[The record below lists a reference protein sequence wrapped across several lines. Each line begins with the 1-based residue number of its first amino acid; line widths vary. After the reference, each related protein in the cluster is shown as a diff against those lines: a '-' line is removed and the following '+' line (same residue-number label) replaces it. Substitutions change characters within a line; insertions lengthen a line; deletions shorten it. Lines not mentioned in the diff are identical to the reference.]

1 MRGEIMEIVQVVG
14 LALTATIFL
23 LLLRQQKPVMAVLLG
38 IGFGVFIFWK
48 MLEPLK
54 SVIDTLQQLTEKAGV
69 HTYFIGNILKILG
82 IAYLAEFAS
91 VLCADAGEQA
101 IAKKVEF
108 AAKILITVLAL
119 PIMTSILEMLLH
131 LLPA

>member
-1 MRGEIMEIVQVVG
+1 MEIIQIVG
-14 LALTATIFL
+14 LALTATVFL

-38 IGFGVFIFWK
+38 ISFSVFILWM
-48 MLEPLK
+48 MLEPLQT
-54 SVIDTLQQLTEKAGV
+54 ILETLQQLTEKAGV
-69 HTYFIGNILKILG
+69 NTFFIENILKILG

-108 AAKILITVLAL
+108 AAKILITILAL
-119 PIMTSILEMLLH
+119 PVMTSILDMLLH